1 MASRFGPQIIPRGGS
16 GNATVPPDA
25 PIQPPQAFVDCNTQ
39 LFQFGNANFSTI
51 PVSRFDGTLAGN
63 FVQFEVLLGGDPNFV
78 VNNAGSSLPVGD
90 INGTLST
97 IAGLIGIVGPGSID
111 LSGGT
116 NAAPTQTQMNVS
128 GAGTSA
134 INGSYTQRGTASGKP
149 FFNLVGQPDSN
160 MAYCIV
166 WTGTKWVILDS
177 LGLVNYSSTDDTTLP
192 SLATFSIDSGEIGV
206 APAPTLTST
215 NADQATLIADGW
227 TVTTN

>member
-1 MASRFGPQIIPRGGS
+1 MSLSVASPTDGVLQVAGAVVIGTIVDGVFAQLVSG
-16 GNATVPPDA
+16 GNATVPSDA

-90 INGTLST
+90 INGILSA

-116 NAAPTQTQMNVS
+116 NAAPT
-128 GAGTSA
+128 
-134 INGSYTQRGTASGKP
+134 
-149 FFNLVGQPDSN
+149 GQ
-160 MAYCIV
+160 
-166 WTGTKWVILDS
+166 
-177 LGLVNYSSTDDTTLP
+177 GLTDK
-192 SLATFSIDSGEIGV
+192 
-206 APAPTLTST
+206 
-215 NADQATLIADGW
+215 QTLIDAGW